1 MPRYDYRVN
10 DANGRTLSGVIEA
23 ATLEMATDTLKDKGY
38 SVVSIL
44 EAQKKGLMEFEL
56 PFFNNVPIKEMVVF
70 SRQFAVLMGAKVPV
84 VSSLKTVARQ
94 TRHKKLQQIIVDIAD
109 EVESGTALSMAMA
122 KYPKAFSNFF
132 VNMIRSGETTGR
144 LEEVMNYLADQ
155 MERDF
160 DLMAKIKGAMI
171 YPAVVISGLVI
182 VGFVMMTYVVPK
194 MTQVLAESGTALPW
208 TTKLLIATSSFFQK
222 FSIQIII
229 GTVLLIVGLQ
239 YWTRTPVGRRLWDG
253 FILHIP
259 VFGPMLQRIYLVRF
273 TRSLSTLLSG
283 GVDIPS
289 SLEVCADLV
298 GNAKYAAMIQATRKE
313 VMDGNSITTIFA
325 TDNTMPK
332 MIPQMMA
339 VGEETGRLYEVLE
352 KLTDFYSR
360 ELSAMVDNL
369 VAAIEPMIMLVMGL
383 AVGIMVA
390 AIMLPMYNMATQM

>member
-10 DANGRTLSGVIEA
+10 DANGRTISGVVDA

-38 SVVSIL
+38 SVVSVV
-44 EAQKKGLMEFEL
+44 EAKKKSLMEFEL
-56 PFFNNVPIKEMVVF
+56 PFFNTVPVKEMVIF

-94 TRHKKLQQIIVDIAD
+94 TRHKKLQQIIIDIAD

-171 YPAVVISGLVI
+171 YPAVVISGLFV
-182 VGFVMMTYVVPK
+182 VGFIMMAYVVPK
-194 MTQVLAESGTALPW
+194 LTQVLTESGTALPW
-208 TTKLLIATSSFFQK
+208 TTKLLIAISNFFK
-222 FSIQIII
+222 TYSIQIII
-229 GTVLLIVGLQ
+229 GTVLALVGLQ
-239 YWTRTPVGRRLWDG
+239 YWIRTPVGKRIWDG
-253 FILHIP
+253 LILRVP

-298 GNAKYAAMIQATRKE
+298 GNAKYASMIQATRKE
-313 VMDGNSITTIFA
+313 VMDGNSITTVFA
-325 TDNTMPK
+325 TDSSMPK

-339 VGEETGRLYEVLE
+339 VGEETGRLYEVLD

-360 ELSAMVDNL
+360 ELSASVDNL
-369 VAAIEPMIMLVMGL
+369 VAAIEPMIMMVMGV

-390 AIMLPMYNMATQM
+390 AIMLPMYNMATNL